1 MVLSTGDISYS
12 NKGWLFGVSDV
23 KGIKLTCGSHNRDY
37 RPFKIQNMDVLSIRG
52 ALKENSFAASQTDR
66 DVTGVPST

>member
-1 MVLSTGDISYS
+1 MAFWRV
-12 NKGWLFGVSDV
+12 KDV
-23 KGIKLTCGSHNRDY
+23 KGIKLTGSHNRDY